1 MFTNFKFPFQ
11 CTGLADIKSEEPSLP
26 SLLLLIMS
34 VQLRDTA
41 KTKLLE
47 IVATDG
53 EKEARLV
60 AYGNNAQFFSTE
72 IKEKKTYSFVGM
84 SIKET
89 PEGFRKAGRI
99 PFDLTLAPGVIVTPE
114 LANIQPPLPKYTKF
128 DRLRSMLNA
137 KVNLIAVIIDYEE
150 ATTNVTSQR
159 GSVLEKRE
167 LTLADDTGFKL
178 QATLW
183 GETAESFEP
192 IVAKAVII
200 TARIQSYQKY
210 VTASVHKIM
219 YANNDPAG
227 TDLEIWYERQGN
239 KPIEKLPVSLKR
251 CFSAANYPLVDCS
264 LLPSIAD
271 GTRVKLEEE
280 ISAVNSS
287 HNEICYACK
296 RRVVQMGEK
305 IFCQKCDKTNVHT
318 SKRFVFEIFFSKFQS
333 PVKLYQECASNLLN
347 VKEFAQRSHSEQQEL
362 LRSLCTTYTI
372 LVEKRRTRLNTV
384 EYVALDFEKAN
395 VCKTPRNT

>member
-1 MFTNFKFPFQ
+1 MSTNFKFPFQ

-26 SLLLLIMS
+26 SLLLLIIS
-34 VQLRDTA
+34 VQLIDSTA
-41 KTKLLE
+41 KPKWLE

-53 EKEARLV
+53 EKKARLV
-60 AYGNNAQFFSTE
+60 AFGKNALFFSTK
-72 IKEKKTYSFVGM
+72 IKGNRTYRFVGV
-84 SIKET
+84 SVKNT
-89 PEGFRKAGRI
+89 PEGFCKAGMI
-99 PFDLTLAPGVIVTPE
+99 PFDLTLGPGIIVTPE

-128 DRLRSMLNA
+128 DHLQSMVDA

-150 ATTNVTSQR
+150 ATTNVTSRR

-183 GETAESFEP
+183 GETARSFEP

-239 KPIEKLPVSLKR
+239 KPIEQLAVSLKR
-251 CFSAANYPLVDCS
+251 LSTANYPLVDCS

-271 GTRVKLEEE
+271 GTRVKLKEE
-280 ISAVNSS
+280 ILAVSVS
-287 HNEICYACK
+287 GYDICYACR
-296 RRVVQMGEK
+296 RRVVQMGQEN
-305 IFCQKCDKTNVHT
+305 FCQKCDKTNVHT
-318 SKRFVFEIFFSKFQS
+318 SKKFVFKLSLSKFQL
-333 PVKLYQECASNLLN
+333 KLYQDCAANLLN
-347 VKEFAQRSHSEQQEL
+347 FKEFVQHTHSEQQEL
-362 LRSLCTTYTI
+362 LRSLQCTTYTI

-384 EYVALDFEKAN
+384 EYVALDFHKAN
-395 VCKTPRNT
+395 DCKRPRNT